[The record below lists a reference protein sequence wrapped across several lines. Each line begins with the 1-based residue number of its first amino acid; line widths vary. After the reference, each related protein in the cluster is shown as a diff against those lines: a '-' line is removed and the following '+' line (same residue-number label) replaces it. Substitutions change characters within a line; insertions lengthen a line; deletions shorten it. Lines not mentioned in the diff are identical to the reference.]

1 MVKTYFM
8 LFFACAIWGF
18 QPACVKLLVAEWPPA
33 AMIVVR
39 YAIIALMWFAA
50 AWHAEGKNI
59 MPHKE
64 DWKWLISMGFL
75 GILLNNVLQFT
86 GLQYTTVTNCTL
98 ISATQPAVTAC
109 IAFFLIRER
118 LSLAKWIGIFISFG
132 GVFAVVSGGSLEV
145 IRQINFNTGDMLC
158 LAAQLSWAAYSF
170 LSLRVMK
177 DLSVEAT
184 TFWFCLF
191 GGIMTAVYGAGSGTL
206 QFVPLSPGALISF
219 LYIVFLGG
227 FCSLFFYNVG
237 VKNAGPSVAAIFLNI
252 MPVVGIFSGFMMF
265 DDYIGPTQMGG
276 AAAIIAGV
284 FMTTHHWKHPV

>member
-1 MVKTYFM
+1 M
-8 LFFACAIWGF
+8 
-18 QPACVKLLVAEWPPA
+18 
-33 AMIVVR
+33 
-39 YAIIALMWFAA
+39 
-50 AWHAEGKNI
+50 
-59 MPHKE
+59 
-64 DWKWLISMGFL
+64 
-75 GILLNNVLQFT
+75 
-86 GLQYTTVTNCTL
+86 
-98 ISATQPAVTAC
+98 
-109 IAFFLIRER
+109 
-118 LSLAKWIGIFISFG
+118 
-132 GVFAVVSGGSLEV
+132 
-145 IRQINFNTGDMLC
+145 
-158 LAAQLSWAAYSF
+158 
-170 LSLRVMK
+170 
-177 DLSVEAT
+177 EAT

-265 DDYIGPTQMGG
+265 DDYIGPAQMGG